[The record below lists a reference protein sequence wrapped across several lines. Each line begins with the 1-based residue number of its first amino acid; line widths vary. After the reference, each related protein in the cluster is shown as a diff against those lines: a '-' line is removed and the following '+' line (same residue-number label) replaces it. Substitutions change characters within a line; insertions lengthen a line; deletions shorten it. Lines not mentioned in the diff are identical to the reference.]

1 MESEVVGEIPVTLLT
16 IDPKKVMKEKAKP
29 KIYIKVNHIEIET
42 LKVVEIVQNIGLNP
56 EF

>member
-1 MESEVVGEIPVTLLT
+1 MGKIPVTLLT